1 MDDLPTNDFVER
13 CRRDCII
20 KRDTVVCGKY
30 RVVRWLHDVAR
41 EKELSYGP
49 FKVIKIPSTNQ
60 ASILPELPKT
70 RNLKFGVSE
79 TLNFVRDIA
88 EHLIKRRAIIYTYE
102 PVLFNSRSFNAGP
115 MILDEDE
122 LEEMQRGRTLSDNSR
137 LFKKKKIIFPIVVL
151 VELFKLKLML
161 IPIFLGVHLIK
172 KLIIIG
178 GLFVPGLLS
187 KLRICKVPQPSHPF
201 HAWSTAGE
209 TPVDYPT
216 GYGHDDP
223 GWSHRNDIYPIAGYG
238 GGYHNSH
245 SPYSYYRQ
253 RR

>member
-1 MDDLPTNDFVER
+1 MDDLPSNDFVER

-49 FKVIKIPSTNQ
+49 FKVIKIPSTNHQ
-60 ASILPELPKT
+60 SILPELPKT

-102 PVLFNSRSFNAGP
+102 PVLFNSRSFAAGP

-122 LEEMQRGRTLSDNSR
+122 LAEMQRGRTLT
-137 LFKKKKIIFPIVVL
+137 
-151 VELFKLKLML
+151 ELFKLKLML

-178 GLFVPGLLS
+178 GLFLPGLLS

-223 GWSHRNDIYPIAGYG
+223 GWSHRNDIYPIGGYG
-238 GGYHNSH
+238 GAYHNSH